1 MGRNYLSF
9 CSVNVIIV
17 TAVLEDSV
25 HLITCIFT
33 FSFQHGG
40 FVPRFDILSGK
51 GMVFSMGHSY
61 ERRYDPS

>member
-40 FVPRFDILSGK
+40 FVPRFYK
-51 GMVFSMGHSY
+51 VF
-61 ERRYDPS
+61 